1 MTRFEPEGEVVF
13 QLDDLL
19 NEGLELNDNFR
30 GALLEI
36 ENVLAAENVIQ
47 HSLGFIPIGYWI
59 LYTEDPS
66 IFSGARIEDWT
77 TEQIFLNSSATSPRV
92 RLFVL

>member
-1 MTRFEPEGEVVF
+1 MSRFEQEGDIPF
-13 QLDDLL
+13 QLNLLL
-19 NEGLELNDNFR
+19 NEGLELQDNFR

-36 ENVLAAENVIQ
+36 ENVLAAENTVQ
-47 HSLGFIPIGYWI
+47 HGLGFIPTGYII
-59 LYTEDPS
+59 LYSEDPA

-77 TEQIFLNSSATSPRV
+77 IETIFLNSSATSQRV